1 MPLTAIHPPISLSS
15 SGYADGLGR
24 RTLEIDRETGEMI
37 ERLTLR
43 PELVAFEQ
51 ALTDR
56 VAGGAAIKDERF
68 AHPRQVSRDDEG
80 HLTVRST
87 YVGGRRL
94 CDVLD
99 VAAVAG
105 VIGGIDAAIGF
116 LLELLPALSFLH
128 SEMKFAHGVLGTGR
142 LTVTPSGSLVV
153 LDWVYGS
160 PVEHLQLTRQRLWDE
175 LGVAVHPSAGP
186 PRLDRPSDLTQAAMI
201 AASLIVGRPLGDS
214 DYPHGIPA
222 LRAEIIEVAHI
233 RGNQDFSRGI
243 ERFFDRLLPLGPRR
257 LFSSAD
263 EALFEL
269 RMLVRNTIAIEPCRA
284 AFREFLNEAESIDPE
299 RADGAS
305 KTAGPSHEH
314 RIDENPK
321 QTVRS
326 TKKSAVTVK
335 SGGKSAIKPA
345 DRAETERAAEEQ
357 RAREDAER
365 EARLR
370 AEAERLERERVERER
385 AARAKA
391 EAERLAAEKAEAER
405 IAREQAEAERT
416 ARLASAPADPEPRV
430 AQPADGGRR
439 RKKDRSAHTR
449 QDKLQSARAVS
460 AVPSDPAVPASFEP
474 GEPAVAPPAPVFAP
488 AIETA
493 APPMPVYAP
502 APPPPLAPAANPSD
516 ALPTFQTIKLKAPE
530 GRRHGT
536 LTRASAQPLSITA
549 LPPEPTESSPDED
562 QGGGRRI
569 PWKPLAAAAVILMA
583 GGYAALTL
591 RSAPPAKPAPSPAPV
606 AAPAPPPAT
615 PPPSAPAATV
625 GTVEITTQ
633 PKGARVLFDGKV
645 AGQSPLTLPNVAP
658 GRHTV
663 TLVGD
668 TGSVKRTIKVDAGE
682 TARVDV
688 SIFSGFAAIS
698 APIVLDVSE
707 NGRGLGTSDNQVMLT
722 PGRHD
727 LLLTNKDLQYSTTA
741 TVDVEPGEV
750 KQIKLDPRGSAN
762 INAQPWAEVWI
773 DGAKVGETPL
783 ANLSLPLGSR
793 DIVFRNPKFGERK
806 VTATITAGAPATIS
820 IDFSK

>member
-153 LDWVYGS
+153 LDWVYGA

-284 AFREFLNEAESIDPE
+284 AFRELLNEAESIDPE

-321 QTVRS
+321 QTGRS

-488 AIETA
+488 AIQTA

-502 APPPPLAPAANPSD
+502 APPPPLAPAANTSD
-516 ALPTFQTIKLKAPE
+516 ALPTFQPIKLKAPE

-549 LPPEPTESSPDED
+549 PPPEPTESSPDED
-562 QGGGRRI
+562 LDGGRRI

-633 PKGARVLFDGKV
+633 PKGARVLFDGKA

>member
-1 MPLTAIHPPISLSS
+1 
-15 SGYADGLGR
+15 
-24 RTLEIDRETGEMI
+24 
-37 ERLTLR
+37 
-43 PELVAFEQ
+43 
-51 ALTDR
+51 
-56 VAGGAAIKDERF
+56 
-68 AHPRQVSRDDEG
+68 
-80 HLTVRST
+80 
-87 YVGGRRL
+87 
-94 CDVLD
+94 
-99 VAAVAG
+99 
-105 VIGGIDAAIGF
+105 
-116 LLELLPALSFLH
+116 
-128 SEMKFAHGVLGTGR
+128 
-142 LTVTPSGSLVV
+142 
-153 LDWVYGS
+153 
-160 PVEHLQLTRQRLWDE
+160 
-175 LGVAVHPSAGP
+175 
-186 PRLDRPSDLTQAAMI
+186 
-201 AASLIVGRPLGDS
+201 
-214 DYPHGIPA
+214 
-222 LRAEIIEVAHI
+222 
-233 RGNQDFSRGI
+233 
-243 ERFFDRLLPLGPRR
+243 
-257 LFSSAD
+257 
-263 EALFEL
+263 
-269 RMLVRNTIAIEPCRA
+269 
-284 AFREFLNEAESIDPE
+284 
-299 RADGAS
+299 
-305 KTAGPSHEH
+305 
-314 RIDENPK
+314 
-321 QTVRS
+321 
-326 TKKSAVTVK
+326 
-335 SGGKSAIKPA
+335 
-345 DRAETERAAEEQ
+345 
-357 RAREDAER
+357 
-365 EARLR
+365 R
-370 AEAERLERERVERER
+370 AEAERVARERAEAERAARAKAEAERLAAEKAEAERIGREQAEAERAAREKAEAER

-405 IAREQAEAERT
+405 IAREQAEAERAAREKAEAERIARERAEAERA

-493 APPMPVYAP
+493 APPTPVYAP